1 MYNMIISIFPDK
13 RTSLPYARAVY
24 INPLVLYVQI
34 SSTATVRYPSSSS
47 ETYLDLNIEYI

>member
-34 SSTATVRYPSSSS
+34 SSTATVRYPSSGS
-47 ETYLDLNIEYI
+47 ET